1 MCSHFQ
7 LPPLHKIEKYL
18 KEDLD
23 LPLVPVDFPKEEFK
37 DATEIFP
44 KRKSLVLLY
53 QDDKLQLQIMDW
65 GYPSP
70 FKPNQ
75 VLNNARVERFFE
87 PQRSMWDKSFARQR
101 CIVLTNQFF
110 ESSRN
115 TYTLPNGKTYHE
127 EFSFKSATQPLTMI
141 AAIYDEKHFA
151 LVTTDSNET
160 VLAAHPRMPLVIT
173 PNELRKWLFQN
184 FTSLIDR
191 KQIKLTR
198 TLLPHRE
205 SV

>member
-7 LPPLHKIEKYL
+7 LPPVHKIEKYL
-18 KEDLD
+18 KEDLN

-75 VLNNARVERFFE
+75 CLIMQESNAFLNHSDQCGIN
-87 PQRSMWDKSFARQR
+87 
-101 CIVLTNQFF
+101 
-110 ESSRN
+110 
-115 TYTLPNGKTYHE
+115 
-127 EFSFKSATQPLTMI
+127 PLLVK
-141 AAIYDEKHFA
+141 DA
-151 LVTTDSNET
+151 L
-160 VLAAHPRMPLVIT
+160 
-173 PNELRKWLFQN
+173 F
-184 FTSLIDR
+184 
-191 KQIKLTR
+191 
-198 TLLPHRE
+198 
-205 SV
+205 